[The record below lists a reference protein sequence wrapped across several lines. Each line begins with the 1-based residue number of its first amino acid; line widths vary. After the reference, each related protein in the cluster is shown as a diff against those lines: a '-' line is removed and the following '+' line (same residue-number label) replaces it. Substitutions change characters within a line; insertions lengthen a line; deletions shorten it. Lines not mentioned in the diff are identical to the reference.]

1 MSEYLKTVVEYP
13 KICFQDTPDRRSKET
28 SLLQLETANIIPSN
42 YYMENVKQYKKV
54 YTWNSK
60 LHKEY
65 QNMDI
70 ESILLPNFP
79 LFDNYSNLETFIPF
93 EDRING
99 ICLICRFSQKV
110 VDFDLVGKRIEV
122 FESFKKLTKHTY
134 GKIPYLEEHYKGVIG
149 SEEKETY
156 PSSLAKLKKLNEYK
170 FNLCF
175 ENAYHELWSWDYVT
189 EKITDCF
196 KAKTVPVYYG
206 CYNIEERIPP
216 ELYVDYRKFP
226 SDSALEEHLVNMTK
240 DEFESMTEKAFEW
253 IKENNIGSI
262 EELRGILDND

>member
-1 MSEYLKTVVEYP
+1 MSEYTKTLNEYP
-13 KICFQDTPDRRSKET
+13 NMVFMDTASRRNKET
-28 SLLQLETANIIPSN
+28 SLVQIETANIIPSN
-42 YYMENVKQYKKV
+42 YFVDNVKQYKKV

-60 LHKEY
+60 LCREY
-65 QNMDI
+65 KNIGIDVVQ
-70 ESILLPNFP
+70 LPNFP
-79 LFDNYSNLETFIPF
+79 LFDNYSNLESFIPF
-93 EDRING
+93 EDRIDG
-99 ICLICRFSQKV
+99 ICLICRFSVKS

-122 FESFKKLTKHTY
+122 FESFQNITKHTY
-134 GKIPYLEEHYKGVIG
+134 GKIPYLDLYYKGVIG
-149 SEEKETY
+149 SETHETY

-196 KAKTVPVYYG
+196 KSKTVGVYYG

-226 SDSALEEHLVNMTK
+226 SDSALEDYLKNMGK
-240 DEFESMTEKAFEW
+240 DEFEDMTEKAFEW
-253 IKENNIGSI
+253 MKENDIGNIKEFK
-262 EELRGILDND
+262 EILDND